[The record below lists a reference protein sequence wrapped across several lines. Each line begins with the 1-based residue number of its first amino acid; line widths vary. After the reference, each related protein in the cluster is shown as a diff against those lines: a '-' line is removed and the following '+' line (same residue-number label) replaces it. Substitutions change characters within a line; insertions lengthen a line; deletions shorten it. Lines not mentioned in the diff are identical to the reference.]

1 VGELKDTFNPKDP
14 STYIVPELLSLA
26 VPIDSCQPH
35 PKNPRVHDDRS
46 IKALMKSIREFKQDQ
61 PIVVHKETGYIIKGN
76 GRWLAMKELKC
87 SHIAAI
93 MVSETE
99 LKALKRGVVDNR
111 TQELSQWH
119 LDYLGEILR
128 DWLKSEPIDPIFW
141 GGDDLQA
148 MLSPMEITPADV
160 ENLNPIAVAAATYQP
175 DAFDDLDLR
184 SVQSPHRDAI
194 LKGYLV
200 ILYTLDKEKGRD
212 LMLAFS
218 LRPLSKYKDKEVQRR
233 VSINITGLE
242 DEVINRLAFLMDVL
256 SAKADAKKSCK
267 RKCEKPPKSSDE

>member
-1 VGELKDTFNPKDP
+1 MGEQKDTFNPKDP
-14 STYIVPELLSLA
+14 STYIVPELLPLA
-26 VPIDSCQPH
+26 VPIDSCRPH

-46 IKALMKSIREFKQDQ
+46 IKAIMKSIREFKQDQ

-99 LKALKRGVVDNR
+99 LEALKRGVVDNR

-141 GGDDLQA
+141 GGEDLQA
-148 MLSPMEITPADV
+148 LLPPMEITPADV
-160 ENLNPIAVAAATYQP
+160 ETLNPVLVAAATYQS

-184 SVQSPHRDAI
+184 SVQSPHRDVA

-200 ILYTLDKEKGRD
+200 VLYTLDKEKGRD
-212 LMLAFS
+212 LILALS

-233 VSINITGLE
+233 ITVNITGLE
-242 DEVINRLAFLMDVL
+242 DEVINRLAFLKDVL
-256 SAKADAKKSCK
+256 GAKDAAKKRCK
-267 RKCEKPPKSSDE
+267 GECETPKKSSDE

>member
-1 VGELKDTFNPKDP
+1 MPKQNDTFNPKDP
-14 STYIVPELLSLA
+14 STYIVPELLPLA

-46 IKALMKSIREFKQDQ
+46 IKALMKSIKEFKQDQ

-93 MVSETE
+93 MVSGTDLE
-99 LKALKRGVVDNR
+99 ALKRGVVDNR
-111 TQELSQWH
+111 TQELSQWNI
-119 LDYLGEILR
+119 DYLGEILR

-148 MLSPMEITPADV
+148 LLPPMEITPADV
-160 ENLNPIAVAAATYQP
+160 ETLNPVAVAAMTYQP
-175 DAFDDLDLR
+175 DAFDELDLR
-184 SVQSPHRDAI
+184 SIQSPHRDAA

-200 ILYTLDKEKGRD
+200 ILYTMDKEKGRE
-212 LMLAFS
+212 LILAFAQHGLAR
-218 LRPLSKYKDKEVQRR
+218 LRGKELQRK
-233 VSINITGLE
+233 VLVNITGLE
-242 DEVINRLAFLMDVL
+242 DEVANRLAFLKDRLTASEDGVECRKR
-256 SAKADAKKSCK
+256 ACGKPKK
-267 RKCEKPPKSSDE
+267 RSDE

>member
-1 VGELKDTFNPKDP
+1 MSEQFNPKDP

-87 SHIAAI
+87 THIAAI
-93 MVSETE
+93 KVSETE
-99 LKALKRGVVDNR
+99 LEALKRGVVDNR
-111 TQELSQWH
+111 TQELSQWN

-128 DWLKSEPIDPIFW
+128 DWLKNEPIDPIYW
-141 GGDDLQA
+141 GGEDLQA
-148 MLSPMEITPADV
+148 LLPPMEITDV
-160 ENLNPIAVAAATYQP
+160 EDLNPVAVAVATYQP

-184 SVQSPHRDAI
+184 SIQSPNRDTA
-194 LKGYLV
+194 LKGYLL
-200 ILYTLDKEKGRD
+200 ILYTLDKEKGRT
-212 LMLAFS
+212 LILNFVRHN
-218 LRPLSKYKDKEVQRR
+218 LTQFKGKELQRK
-233 VSINITGLE
+233 VMINITGLE
-242 DEVINRLAFLMDVL
+242 EEVANRLAFLKDVL
-256 SAKADAKKSCK
+256 VAAEENRRQYK
-267 RKCEKPPKSSDE
+267 RKCTKPKKRSDK